1 MSTRTR
7 LAALSLSAAGLVGI
21 LNWEGYSDRAY
32 VPVEGDVPTIGYGST
47 RRDDGAPVKPGDT
60 ITPPQALRRALKDV
74 KEFEGAIKECVSVPL
89 TQYEYDAYLSLSYN
103 IGSTAFCNSTLVRK
117 LNAEDYEGACKEIL
131 RWNKFK
137 GKPLAGLTNRRRAEY
152 VMCMGG

>member
-89 TQYEYDAYLSLSYN
+89 TQHEYDAYLSLSYN
-103 IGSTAFCNSTLVRK
+103 IGS
-117 LNAEDYEGACKEIL
+117 
-131 RWNKFK
+131 
-137 GKPLAGLTNRRRAEY
+137 
-152 VMCMGG
+152 